1 MKPPTASRRVLCIL
15 FAVMLLFACLSPAA
29 RAEVS
34 PQVLTCFINHTW
46 YPVTSFEG
54 VIPDEI
60 TRRTGITLDVT
71 VANDERQLSQLIAQ
85 GNLPDIIFTSTMLER
100 LNDPA
105 LCYSYDELLEKYQID
120 WEIPVQL
127 RANALTYSGDGQVY
141 ALLNNYASNE
151 DWQETSAV
159 PMISSLVVRQDI
171 LDELGVET
179 IRTTDEL
186 MDVFMLVHQKYPD
199 MVPLT
204 FDTTHRFN
212 IFRCYFGMG
221 ILPFLSQE
229 DGTHLFYS
237 RDKRYHA
244 MLAYLNKLYR
254 GGCMIT
260 DSFAASAADS
270 SYLFKMGRSFAYS
283 TCTQNANLTL
293 SSSLMKANPSYQ
305 SVELYPL
312 EGSCFDTQGL
322 GWSGTFI
329 SRNAKD
335 PEACMRLIAWMYS
348 DEGQHLTEWGRAD
361 VDYTLDENGLPI
373 FSDDVMRSVADNTYN
388 TAYNPWFYF
397 GTSAVV
403 ESEGRCA
410 LQRDFLPV
418 ETYDAIRR
426 QYRIYPWIA
435 SAIAHMPADV
445 RVIYN
450 RLTETMLE
458 YETKII
464 LSADEAS
471 FERNFDEM
479 LTYLEVM
486 KVAQLEA
493 WINDAIPREYESYHQ
508 WMEDVT
514 AP

>member
-1 MKPPTASRRVLCIL
+1 MKPLIAYRRMLCSLFTVLLLGWPSPASR
-15 FAVMLLFACLSPAA
+15 AEESPK
-29 RAEVS
+29 V
-34 PQVLTCFINHTW
+34 VTCFINHTW
-46 YPVTSFEG
+46 YPVNSFEG
-54 VIPDEI
+54 IIPDEI

-71 VANDERQLSQLIAQ
+71 IAHDERQLSQLIAQ

-100 LNDPA
+100 LNDPT
-105 LCYSYDELLEKYQID
+105 LCYSYDELLETYQID
-120 WEIPVQL
+120 WELPAQL
-127 RANALTYSGDGQVY
+127 RANALTYSSDGQVY

-151 DWQETSAV
+151 DWQQTSAV

-171 LDELGVET
+171 LDEMGVSD
-179 IRTTDEL
+179 IRTTDAL
-186 MDVFMLVHQKYPD
+186 MDVFMQVHEQYPD

-204 FDTTHRFN
+204 FDINHRFN

-221 ILPFLSQE
+221 ILPFLAQE
-229 DGTHLFYS
+229 DGTQLFYS
-237 RDKRYHA
+237 RDERYHA
-244 MLAYLNKLYR
+244 MLVYLNRLYR
-254 GGCMIT
+254 SGCMIT
-260 DSFAASAADS
+260 DSFAASSADS
-270 SYLFKMGRSFAYS
+270 SYLFKAGRSFAYS
-283 TCTQNANLTL
+283 TCTQNPNLTL
-293 SSSLMKANPSYQ
+293 SNALTKINPGYQ

-335 PEACMRLIAWMYS
+335 PETCMRLIAWMYS
-348 DEGQHLTEWGRAD
+348 DEGQYLTEWGREG
-361 VDYTLDENGLPI
+361 VDYTLDDNGLPI

-418 ETYDAIRR
+418 ETYDAIRC

-435 SAIAHMPADV
+435 AAIAHMPIDI
-445 RVIYN
+445 RVIYE
-450 RLTETMLE
+450 RLTNSMPE

-464 LSADEAS
+464 LSADDAS
-471 FERNFDEM
+471 FERNFDVM

-486 KVAQLEA
+486 EVARLES
-493 WINDAIPREYESYHQ
+493 WMTNAIPQEYESYHQ
-508 WMEDVT
+508 CMEDVT